1 MTAIAPYHVRTHLV
15 ALQRRGLKDTTQH
28 AHARGLRAWCN
39 RLAAEGDL
47 EHSPMQRV
55 AVPKLEG
62 RIPPPFAP
70 EEVQRL
76 LAACDRHTPLGAR
89 NYALLLTL
97 LDTGLRATEF
107 ASLHVGSIDAR
118 SGLVTVFGKGQK
130 QRQVRVGATAR
141 GAIVKMLG
149 YRAEAAPRSGDA
161 PLWTAYDG
169 LTGQEV
175 GAGER
180 VRSLTM
186 HGIQV
191 LLRRLGERAGVTP
204 RGPHRFRRTFAL
216 WCLRD
221 GMDLHSLRVLMGH
234 STLAILQR
242 YLALAG
248 EDIERAHAAHSPVDK
263 LLR

>member
-1 MTAIAPYHVRTHLV
+1 M
-15 ALQRRGLKDTTQH
+15 
-28 AHARGLRAWCN
+28 
-39 RLAAEGDL
+39 
-47 EHSPMQRV
+47 
-55 AVPKLEG
+55 
-62 RIPPPFAP
+62 
-70 EEVQRL
+70 
-76 LAACDRHTPLGAR
+76 
-89 NYALLLTL
+89 
-97 LDTGLRATEF
+97 DTGLRATEF

-141 GAIVKMLG
+141 GAIIKMLG
-149 YRAEAAPRSGDA
+149 YRAEAAPRSGAPRSGDA
-161 PLWTAYDG
+161 PLRTAYDG

-204 RGPHRFRRTFAL
+204 CGPHRFRRTFAL

-234 STLAILQR
+234 STLAVLQR

-248 EDIERAHAAHSPVDK
+248 EDVERAHAAHSPVDK